1 VRTLP
6 FCFRRYAIKPSPQK
20 PRIIIAHVEGSG
32 TAATLAVKVALSG
45 ANSGIDPDEIRAG
58 QKLKPYESAAN
69 PVLGRLAIETRSVMV
84 SPEIVTPDWGEAGFI
99 TMTSLKIT
107 PGCPKEAKLW
117 VPVPVSIP
125 HTYCVLAVEVGAPSS
140 VAVRTKLAPSIT
152 AETLWISWP
161 GVTGPAGEF
170 VKVGRIPDVLVTVVA
185 KAELAVSAAASAKA
199 PTRADFI
206 DLSEYRLQGWIVMPQ
221 RSNPNPRR
229 IFLVHLVILQQRAV
243 CLADAIAWPSRLRS
257 NDRT

>member
-1 VRTLP
+1 M
-6 FCFRRYAIKPSPQK
+6 K
-20 PRIIIAHVEGSG
+20 PRTPRPRSIIPHVEGKG
-32 TAATLAVKVALSG
+32 TALTLKVASLG
-45 ANSGIDPDEIRAG
+45 ANSGIEPDEIRAG
-58 QKLKPYESAAN
+58 QKLKPNEVGAN
-69 PVLGRLAIETRSVMV
+69 PVLGKLAVETTSVMV

-99 TMTSLKIT
+99 AMTSLKIT

-117 VPVPVSIP
+117 VPVPVLIP
-125 HTYCVLAVEVGAPSS
+125 HTYSVLGVKSGAPSR
-140 VAVRTKLAPSIT
+140 VAVRMKLAPSIT

-206 DLSEYRLQGWIVMPQ
+206 DWSLPI
-221 RSNPNPRR
+221 
-229 IFLVHLVILQQRAV
+229 
-243 CLADAIAWPSRLRS
+243 
-257 NDRT
+257 